1 MPSKAAVLRTWDE
14 TPHTTRNFVLET
26 KIIDFGNLYSNKSI
40 IGVGMNLTQAT
51 TTGISAIFIDY
62 RRDVTEEYIPLET
75 FISTNV
81 VSDNPKSFRCMLSNP
96 IRDIKTVQ
104 LRINSPYS
112 SAGFGITDLELF
124 YRTYRDVDTNRFDE
138 GP

>member
-1 MPSKAAVLRTWDE
+1 M
-14 TPHTTRNFVLET
+14 
-26 KIIDFGNLYSNKSI
+26 
-40 IGVGMNLTQAT
+40 
-51 TTGISAIFIDY
+51 
-62 RRDVTEEYIPLET
+62 ET